1 MEERKLFF
9 SPENLSVELCPLLV
23 TKERISNVVHLW
35 FTRLKTEQVR
45 ALTVYKSKL
54 EPGAGAASAASGF
67 MGLRQEC
74 INSRHDWLHNK
85 TCLSNK
91 IK

>member
-1 MEERKLFF
+1 MMDAKYGRKKVIFL

-45 ALTVYKSKL
+45 VLTVYKSKIRARSRSCICSIRVHGF
-54 EPGAGAASAASGF
+54 EAGGYKFKA
-67 MGLRQEC
+67 
-74 INSRHDWLHNK
+74 
-85 TCLSNK
+85 
-91 IK
+91 